1 VFTKSQLNIQRPP
14 EGLKENF
21 SWLRYDQ
28 VLHLQ
33 KRDDQPI
40 TSAEFAREVVG
51 HPSGSDRIAVENV
64 DGDSGGAGDDNRK
77 RASALCYRCY
87 HFGNKIWKQFV
98 RETGLQKLSG

>member
-1 VFTKSQLNIQRPP
+1 MDRNERGSKLNIQRPP

-51 HPSGSDRIAVENV
+51 TRLDQTVSLWRMWTVILGAQETITENERARFATAATTLATKSGNNS
-64 DGDSGGAGDDNRK
+64 
-77 RASALCYRCY
+77 
-87 HFGNKIWKQFV
+87 
-98 RETGLQKLSG
+98 